1 MLQKLVPILFVL
13 ACAAF
18 VLLPKIIA
26 SDNQELAH
34 QTEAHAP
41 LANLSWGDTIQLQA
55 FYADCGEFGGHLER
69 IKIFLPT
76 SSPEGQPIAV
86 LLLDS
91 TNCET
96 DQKQHLLFKAQQ
108 VRLSVSQQHKVEEYM
123 RDLLVYG
130 QQKFPSVNA
139 SNGFVASL
147 YSQEMG
153 VKIVDIRVFDTRF
166 TFDGFSRLR
175 QSLFA
180 NSSASHD

>member
-1 MLQKLVPILFVL
+1 MLQKLAPVLFVL

-26 SDNQELAH
+26 SDSQEPVH
-34 QTEAHAP
+34 ETEVRVP
-41 LANLSWGDTIQLQA
+41 LTNLSWGDTIQLQA

-69 IKIFLPT
+69 IKVFLPE
-76 SSPEGQPIAV
+76 SSPEGPPVAV

-91 TNCET
+91 TNCEI
-96 DQKQHLLFKAQQ
+96 DPKQHLLFMAQQ
-108 VRLSVSQQHKVEEYM
+108 VNLSVSQQYNVEEYM
-123 RDLLVYG
+123 RELLVYG

-139 SNGFVASL
+139 SNGFSASL

-153 VKIVDIRVFDTRF
+153 VKMVDIRVSDTRF

-175 QSLFA
+175 QSLFIK
-180 NSSASHD
+180 SLPRHK